1 VSIDDSECSS
11 HPEYPEI
18 GGGSQADDD
27 GDALNPEAGSH
38 EAPMPGIPTDEGE
51 FSRMKDVARRH
62 DDESDFEPE
71 TGEDIESN
79 GG

>member
-1 VSIDDSECSS
+1 
-11 HPEYPEI
+11 
-18 GGGSQADDD
+18 
-27 GDALNPEAGSH
+27 
-38 EAPMPGIPTDEGE
+38 MPGIPTDEGE